1 MRIGTKSLLGLSFKQ
16 VGLCFFDP
24 LSFGSTPPHSRLC
37 RLNVNSVT
45 QHFPLCSNWF
55 RWDSWVLLWSL
66 MYIYIC
72 LRISYGVKRMKY
84 KTFTT
89 ASLHWGLET
98 TLGGELARWAGGRRQ
113 QKMQNIES
121 ARWLLN
127 WICSFWLL
135 AKFHLWW
142 SSEFQFIFLIEY
154 IQAQNLHNYCW
165 WSTPKIHQNHSSGC
179 IWLQIGFEII

>member
-16 VGLCFFDP
+16 VGLCFFAP

-45 QHFPLCSNWF
+45 QHFPLCSSCF

-98 TLGGELARWAGGRRQ
+98 TLGGELARWAGGRRHGHHSLLRVIDHFLTIV
-113 QKMQNIES
+113 KRLDVIAPKAS
-121 ARWLLN
+121 AEGAC
-127 WICSFWLL
+127 IL
-135 AKFHLWW
+135 A
-142 SSEFQFIFLIEY
+142 EMGY
-154 IQAQNLHNYCW
+154 
-165 WSTPKIHQNHSSGC
+165 
-179 IWLQIGFEII
+179 